1 MTLFQHIQMKIQNT
15 RAIKGAWMQQ
25 AALSLLLQR
34 WVAIH
39 REHVPFLV
47 PFVVI
52 IMLKKL
58 EQLPTQWLGQHQ
70 LTRLVKLSSLA

>member
-15 RAIKGAWMQQ
+15 RAIKGAWIQQ
-25 AALSLLLQR
+25 AALSLLLR
-34 WVAIH
+34 KIAIKS
-39 REHVPFLV
+39 EYVPFLV

-52 IMLKKL
+52 IMLKNL